1 MCTTNRVIMAC
12 GDIKYHFRPVSGCP
26 SCPEQQHRTNNYV
39 DRELARCMA
48 QSNDD
53 AFAGWQTPCKAPRS
67 DVCDNSQQSVTPT
80 YARLR
85 ILALAMEP
93 VARLHPRTRN
103 NGNAAPAKQEPD
115 MTQEEIDTDKWLTNW
130 IKTRD
135 KCTQALQENNC
146 LNLAAVMAV
155 LCESCGISKTRVAT
169 SGFELPTIDGRNHHG
184 LFVKGNCVVQP
195 GDICAVMCSSEER
208 FHDQPIDRQSYHIHA
223 QNNQPGYYV
232 VFLLIHRL
240 C

>member
-1 MCTTNRVIMAC
+1 
-12 GDIKYHFRPVSGCP
+12 
-26 SCPEQQHRTNNYV
+26 
-39 DRELARCMA
+39 
-48 QSNDD
+48 
-53 AFAGWQTPCKAPRS
+53 
-67 DVCDNSQQSVTPT
+67 
-80 YARLR
+80 
-85 ILALAMEP
+85 MEP
-93 VARLHPRTRN
+93 VARLHPCTRN

-135 KCTQALQENNC
+135 KCTQALQENNY

-169 SGFELPTIDGRNHHG
+169 SGFVLPTIDGRNHHG

-195 GDICAVMCSSEER
+195 GDICAVMCSSEVR